1 MFRPSLLT
9 FASIA
14 LLVGAAACSSNT
26 TVVNDTSSAADAGT
40 NAEEDAGA
48 PKEPVPFALTSSAF
62 AEGDALPSEYT
73 CDGADVSPPL
83 AWTAGPE
90 GTKSYAIVFADDS
103 NGLTHAAI
111 YDIPA
116 DVTSLP
122 KNVEKKH
129 EPSVP
134 AGAKQPK
141 SFRSTVYGWAGPCPT
156 GKHTYV
162 FTIYALGVDV
172 LPGTTADTT
181 RTQIEQ
187 LIAKNDLAS
196 TKLTVT
202 YER

>member
-1 MFRPSLLT
+1 MFRRSLL
-9 FASIA
+9 ALA
-14 LLVGAAACSSNT
+14 LLAVAACSSTT
-26 TVVNDTSSAADAGT
+26 TVNEPASASANDAGT
-40 NAEEDAGA
+40 QADEDAGA

-62 AEGDALPSEYT
+62 AEGDALPKEFA
-73 CDGADVSPPL
+73 CDGTDVSPPL
-83 AWTAGPE
+83 SWTAGPE
-90 GTKSYAIVFADDS
+90 GTKSYAIVFADES

-122 KNVEKKH
+122 KDVDKKH

-162 FTIYALGVDV
+162 FTVYALGIDR

>member
-1 MFRPSLLT
+1 MSRSVA
-9 FASIA
+9 FALAFVTGI
-14 LLVGAAACSSNT
+14 VACSSST
-26 TVVNDTSSAADAGT
+26 TTAEGTSPAGDAGVQE
-40 NAEEDAGA
+40 AEDAGA

-62 AEGDALPSEYT
+62 AEGDALPKDFA

-83 AWTAGPE
+83 SWTAGPE
-90 GTKSYAIVFADDS
+90 GTKSYAIVFADES

-111 YDIPA
+111 YDVPA

-122 KNVEKKH
+122 KDVEKKH
-129 EPSVP
+129 EPAVP

-162 FTIYALGVDV
+162 FTIYALGVDA

-181 RTQIEQ
+181 RTQVEQ

-196 TKLTVT
+196 AKLTVT

>member
-1 MFRPSLLT
+1 MKRLSAVAWLL
-9 FASIA
+9 
-14 LLVGAAACSSNT
+14 LCAAACSSSST
-26 TVVNDTSSAADAGT
+26 SDVVAAPDAGGAT
-40 NAEEDAGA
+40 ADDAGA
-48 PKEPVPFALTSSAF
+48 TKEPEPFALTSSAF
-62 AEGDALPSEYT
+62 AEGAALPNEFT

-83 AWTAGPE
+83 SWTAGPE
-90 GTKSYAIVFADDS
+90 GTKSYAIVFADAS

-129 EPSVP
+129 EPAVP

-162 FTIYALGVDV
+162 FTLYAVSVDA

-187 LIAKNDLAS
+187 LVAKNDLAS

>member
-1 MFRPSLLT
+1 MFRSRVL
-9 FASIA
+9 AIA
-14 LLVGAAACSSNT
+14 LFAAACSSKTETPSESTPASGN
-26 TVVNDTSSAADAGT
+26 DAGAQ
-40 NAEEDAGA
+40 AEEDAGA

-62 AEGDALPSEYT
+62 AEGAALPSEFT

-83 AWTAGPE
+83 SWTAGPE
-90 GTKSYAIVFADDS
+90 GTKSYAIVFADQS

-122 KNVEKKH
+122 KNVEKKY
-129 EPSVP
+129 EPAVP

-181 RTQIEQ
+181 RTQVEQ
-187 LIAKNDLAS
+187 LVAKNDLAS
-196 TKLTVT
+196 AKLTVT

>member
-1 MFRPSLLT
+1 MFRRSLL
-9 FASIA
+9 ALA
-14 LLVGAAACSSNT
+14 LLAVAACSSTT
-26 TVVNDTSSAADAGT
+26 TVNEPASASANDAGT
-40 NAEEDAGA
+40 QADEDAGA

-62 AEGDALPSEYT
+62 AEGDALPKEFA
-73 CDGADVSPPL
+73 CDGTDVSPPL
-83 AWTAGPE
+83 SWTAGPE
-90 GTKSYAIVFADDS
+90 GTKSYAIVFADES

-122 KNVEKKH
+122 KNVDKKH

-162 FTIYALGVDV
+162 FTVYALGIDR